1 MLQSD
6 RKRDNVGGGPMSSG
20 SSSTNWI
27 DEGSAFVVR
36 KALDKVR
43 LYLSYDN
50 NEMRPKSKREKRYEA
65 VAWLRWV
72 RTISV
77 DC

>member
-1 MLQSD
+1 
-6 RKRDNVGGGPMSSG
+6 MSSG

-27 DEGSAFVVR
+27 DEGRAFVGR